1 MDRKRSY
8 DDGCAFAQALDL
20 VGERWALLVVRELMF
35 GPKRFTDLK
44 EDLPGI
50 AASVLTQRLAG
61 LEEAGVVRQVDL
73 PRPARGRAYKLT
85 PWGSAFREPLRVVG
99 AWASGSPHLRLDR
112 PLSAAAA
119 MLSLGSMF
127 SPDEAGDLR
136 VAVDLRLPGGDFA
149 VRVADGRLS
158 VEAGRNVAPDCV
170 VTGDQNAL
178 LPVLYAGKPLDAA
191 MADGS
196 LQVEGDVEA
205 LARLARAFRSP
216 EPMTVPVDP

>member
-35 GPKRFTDLK
+35 GSKRFTDLK

-61 LEEAGVVRQVDL
+61 LEEVGVVRQVDL
-73 PRPARGRAYKLT
+73 PRPARGRAYALT
-85 PWGSAFREPLRVVG
+85 PWGLAFREPLRVMG

-127 SPDEAGDLR
+127 GPGKAGDLR

-149 VRVADGRLS
+149 VRVAAGRLS
-158 VEAGRNVAPDCV
+158 VEAGRNPAPDCV

-178 LPVLYAGKPLDAA
+178 LPVLYAGRPVTAA
-191 MADGS
+191 VADGS
-196 LQVEGDVEA
+196 LRVEGNMGA
-205 LARLARAFRSP
+205 LARLAGAFRSP
-216 EPMTVPVDP
+216 EPVVAPAEH